1 MLELPLAL
9 ASFLFYRSTR
19 FVMRRLIVLNSRLNR
34 RRAHQWNLLS
44 AEAFQLPLALPAIM
58 TAGPRWNP
66 HAIIAG
72 AGPFSVKQSVSVDLE
87 PVLRSAKIWTLVFYT
102 FPDQRTVA
110 HIGALDGPFAQQWHS
125 LVLAPG
131 KYSIALRYYH
141 WSETIG
147 LPEIQADGES
157 VIPFQSVSP
166 RNNDFYLD
174 LIKRRSWFYLGLHY
188 YMYTLLRRQALVSPA
203 FVERE
208 FLPMGNPESHFRYGA
223 LERGEAI
230 RFELAPAL
238 LANHD
243 VYFTLYTRGSFPV
256 RWYPIIEGRHLTEP
270 ALEDG
275 FYLVRIH
282 RKASTGADAAE
293 AAINIQMV
301 PKQ

>member
-9 ASFLFYRSTR
+9 ASFLLYRGTR
-19 FVMRRLIVLNSRLNR
+19 FIMRRLIVLNSRLNR

-44 AEAFQLPLALPAIM
+44 AETFQLPLALPAIM

-87 PVLRSAKIWTLVFYT
+87 AVLCSAKSWTLVFYT
-102 FPDQRTVA
+102 FPNQRTVA
-110 HIGALDGPFAQQWHS
+110 HIGALDGPFPQRWRS
-125 LVLAPG
+125 LALMPG
-131 KYSIALRYYH
+131 KYTIALRYYH
-141 WSETIG
+141 WSETVG

-157 VIPFQSVSP
+157 VIPFRSVSH

-174 LIKRRSWFYLGLHY
+174 LIKRRSGFYLGMHY
-188 YMYTLLRRQALVSPA
+188 YMYTLLRREALVSPG

-208 FLPMGNPESHFRYGA
+208 FLPMGNPESRFRYGA

-243 VYFTLYTRGSFPV
+243 VYFTLYTRDSFPV
-256 RWYPIIEGRHLTEP
+256 RWYQIMEDQHLTEP

-293 AAINIQMV
+293 AAIDIQMV
-301 PKQ
+301 PRQ